1 MKNFYQN
8 QQNINDTK
16 LSKRIDSF
24 LKRLATFKQ
33 QKQSG
38 KRILVYQYATK
49 I

>member
-33 QKQSG
+33 QSG